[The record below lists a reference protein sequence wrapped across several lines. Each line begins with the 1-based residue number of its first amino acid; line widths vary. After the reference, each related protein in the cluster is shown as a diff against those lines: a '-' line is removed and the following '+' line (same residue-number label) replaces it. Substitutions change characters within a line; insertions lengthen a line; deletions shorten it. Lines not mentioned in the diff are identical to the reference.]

1 MDVDI
6 YLNQNPDIKIINQS
20 SSLLLE
26 NEKPKEE
33 VEAIKNRGNFL
44 LRQELEDKTPIN
56 TPNCIIFYHIVF
68 IIIFVSISISILLN
82 NSKNTFIEIE
92 YTSSLC
98 QLNNSEC
105 EMFFEIK
112 DNLKSPIYFYYKL
125 DNFYSN
131 HIDYV
136 KSKNYN
142 QLRGEEVPEKKI
154 DTSCKYMSRNRDHF
168 KTNNESEIISY
179 KSMIMDND
187 SILDPCGLIANS
199 IFNDYFELYD
209 FNGKKINI
217 IEKKIANEMD
227 MIIFKNSIHSEY
239 TQWLDKENEHFIVWM
254 NMELFPN
261 FIKKWGYINNDLPK
275 GKYKMIISNKWGK
288 DKWDIKKYF
297 ILAKVNKFG
306 SETFFAYILI
316 ICSSTGI
323 LFIIIIYIGKFRKK
337 KFNPEDM
344 KWD

>member
-6 YLNQNPDIKIINQS
+6 YLNQDPDIKIINQS

-33 VEAIKNRGNFL
+33 LEAIKNRGNFL
-44 LRQELEDKTPIN
+44 LRQELKDKTPIN
-56 TPNCIIFYHIVF
+56 TPNCIIFYHIFF
-68 IIIFVSISISILLN
+68 IIIFISISITILL
-82 NSKNTFIEIE
+82 KNTKNIFIEIE
-92 YTSSLC
+92 YTHSSC
-98 QLNNSEC
+98 QLNNTEC
-105 EMFFEIK
+105 EVFFEIK

-142 QLRGEEVPEKKI
+142 QLRGEEVSEKKVEH
-154 DTSCKYMSRNRDHF
+154 SCKYMSRNKDHF
-168 KTNNESEIISY
+168 KTNNESEIVSY
-179 KSMIMDND
+179 RNIIMDND
-187 SILDPCGLIANS
+187 SILNPCGLIANS

-209 FNGKKINI
+209 SNGNKINI

-227 MIIFKNSIHSEY
+227 LKIYKNNINSEY
-239 TQWLDKENEHFIVWM
+239 NQWFDKENEHFMVWM

-275 GKYKMIISNKWGK
+275 GKYKMIIENKWGK
-288 DKWDIKKYF
+288 DKWNVKKYF

-306 SETFFAYILI
+306 SETFFGYILI
-316 ICSSTGI
+316 ICSSIGI
-323 LFIIIIYIGKFRKK
+323 LFIIIIFLGKFRKR

-344 KWD
+344 NWD